1 MFSSD
6 ILVSNYPRS
15 IVQYPHMCIV
25 PSERCFLQLYFVQ
38 VQVQVKVQV
47 QVQVQVQV

>member
-15 IVQYPHMCIV
+15 ILQYLHMCTV
-25 PSERCFLQLYFVQ
+25 SSERCFLQFYF

-47 QVQVQVQV
+47 QVQV